1 MVEKK
6 MSEAEKI
13 LNIFVLYSL
22 FCTDI
27 PLKIQKLLEI
37 LNIFVIFILQHHS
50 FFLEAAGSCGHLLQ
64 FLTEVP
70 EAEKPK
76 QGGT

>member
-1 MVEKK
+1 

-37 LNIFVIFILQHHS
+37 LNIFVIFILRHYS
-50 FFLEAAGSCGHLLQ
+50 FLLEAAGSCGHLLQ